1 MLNKSNIIALVGG
14 GMNPKFDPKKLI
26 IWDDLKGKVLTE
38 LCFYSPVKNVKLIR
52 DRYVYI
58 LFFNNI
64 KIEYLLFVKTFYLLL
79 IFIHLKILI
88 L

>member
-1 MLNKSNIIALVGG
+1 MLNKSNILALVGG
-14 GMNPKFDPKKLI
+14 GSNPKFDTNKLI

-58 LFFNNI
+58 SINSI
-64 KIEYLLFVKTFYLLL
+64 KIEYLLFVEIFYLYL
-79 IFIHLKILI
+79 ILIHLKILI

>member
-1 MLNKSNIIALVGG
+1 MLNKSNILALVGG

-52 DRYVYI
+52 DR
-58 LFFNNI
+58 
-64 KIEYLLFVKTFYLLL
+64 
-79 IFIHLKILI
+79 
-88 L
+88 